1 MAIFDPFLAIFG
13 PFGAF
18 FGPFWGVLEGSWG
31 GVLGGLGGGP
41 GGVLEIP
48 PFWAFLGYLKYG
60 QSGGIMLPRV
70 SRSFLSEP
78 VAAGLSA
85 ATLGCEGGT
94 RRSRQPDRARFGCLF
109 RLLME

>member
-1 MAIFDPFLAIFG
+1 MTLFGPFLAFFDPFW
-13 PFGAF
+13 AF
-18 FGPFWGVLEGSWG
+18 FGLFWPFLGLFWPFW
-31 GVLGGLGGGP
+31 GGP
-41 GGVLEIP
+41 GGVPSPP
-48 PFWAFLGYLKYG
+48 PFWAFLGGVWGYAAW
-60 QSGGIMLPRV
+60 GGIMLPRV

>member
-1 MAIFDPFLAIFG
+1 MTLFG
-13 PFGAF
+13 PFLAF
-18 FGPFWGVLEGSWG
+18 FGPFWAFLGLFG
-31 GVLGGLGGGP
+31 GVLGGSPPPLLFGP
-41 GGVLEIP
+41 FWGGVWGIR
-48 PFWAFLGYLKYG
+48 LGYRL
-60 QSGGIMLPRV
+60 GGIMLPRV